1 MVAGQACCMP
11 RSSGSLRPSQGSY
24 LTPAFERATVADA
37 MHVGIV
43 TCPPDAPLATVARTM
58 ATHHVHCV
66 AVLGVRVENGE
77 HLVWGTISDLDLA
90 RAAWSGE
97 EPDAGAMATTPAV
110 TVKTTTPLDEAVGLM
125 FERGVAHLV
134 VTDAE
139 ARPVG
144 VLSTLDV
151 AGILA
156 WGRA

>member
-1 MVAGQACCMP
+1 MSTAP
-11 RSSGSLRPSQGSY
+11 RSVRPSQGSC

-58 ATHHVHCV
+58 ASHHVHCV

-97 EPDAGAMATTPAV
+97 EPDAGTMATTPAM
-110 TVKTTTPLDEAVGLM
+110 TVEATASLGEAVGLM
-125 FERGVAHLV
+125 FQHGVTHLV
-134 VTDAE
+134 VTDGD
-139 ARPVG
+139 ARPIG

-151 AGILA
+151 AGIVA